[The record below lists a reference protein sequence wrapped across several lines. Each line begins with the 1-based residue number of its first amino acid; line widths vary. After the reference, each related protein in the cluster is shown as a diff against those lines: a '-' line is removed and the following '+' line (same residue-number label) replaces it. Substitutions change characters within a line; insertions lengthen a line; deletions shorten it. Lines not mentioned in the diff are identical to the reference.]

1 MSAGHLDVECVKYA
15 CTCGHLKTLHQLFFC
30 RYCSQLRCSFCVTHE
45 VDSHYCGKC
54 CENLPSAEAK
64 LKKNRCINCFVCPC
78 CFHELS
84 TRAANKTNAE
94 ENKTYKRTYYLSCLC
109 CRWSSRDIGLPDQV
123 AATGSWPK
131 RESVHANRVQDIIN
145 MHRAIQ
151 EKEKLEKEF
160 FKKKQKEKII
170 SYTDK
175 TGVTAA
181 ALRKRIGLPED
192 KPLMKPKNT
201 VKIAT
206 PSKAEENID
215 DFDEDILTKPLNL
228 MELTTLEQRLLQPD
242 LQPANLSNIFPIQK
256 MLSIK
261 RVLRCRSC
269 DHNVSK
275 PEYNPNSI
283 KFKIQLFALYHVP
296 EIRIITVEPLRAG
309 KCSELI
315 LKFTN
320 PTQHQ
325 MAVSLLPYDSIIE
338 KTKNPILES
347 DSPKKEELSSE
358 ESDKSLTPTKRRI
371 PSGIKYVSM
380 MEDAAL
386 SQVTR
391 SARIIPPRPIDA
403 EINCSVGFSSN
414 TFILPPRDD
423 AAEYDD
429 YNETQNIQDDKKLII
444 WRKSNKAYVKCVAT
458 PNEENP
464 IGTTIFVGLTI
475 SHIHTNIMGPAVDN
489 KKLQK
494 TEHKCKVVFNLGKS
508 VGLD

>member
-1 MSAGHLDVECVKYA
+1 MSAGYLDIDCVKYP
-15 CTCGHLKTLHQLFFC
+15 CSCGHLKTLQQLFFC

-64 LKKNRCINCFVCPC
+64 LKKNRCVNCFVCPSC
-78 CFHELS
+78 YHELS
-84 TRAANKTNAE
+84 TRVATKTSAE
-94 ENKTYKRTYYLSCLC
+94 ELKSYKRSYYLSCLC
-109 CRWSSRDIGLPDQV
+109 CRWSSRDIGLPDQA

-131 RESVHANRVQDIIN
+131 RESVHANRIQDIIN
-145 MHRAIQ
+145 MHRGIQ

-175 TGVTAA
+175 TGITAA

-201 VKIAT
+201 VKMVT
-206 PSKAEENID
+206 PSIAEENIY
-215 DFDEDILTKPLNL
+215 DFNEDILTKAINI
-228 MELTTLEQRLLQPD
+228 MELTSMEQRLLQPD
-242 LQPANLSNIFPIQK
+242 LQPSELSKIYPIQK

-296 EIRIITVEPLRAG
+296 EIRIVTVEPLRAG
-309 KCSELI
+309 KPCELI

-325 MAVSLLPYDSIIE
+325 MAVALFSYDTVIE
-338 KTKNPILES
+338 TTNNPIIDV
-347 DSPKKEELSSE
+347 DSPKREEQSSE

-380 MEDAAL
+380 MEDVAAT
-386 SQVTR
+386 QVSR
-391 SARIIPPRPIDA
+391 VGRIVPPRPIDA
-403 EINCSVGFSSN
+403 VINCSTEFSSSN
-414 TFILPPRDD
+414 FLLPPRDD

-429 YNETQNIQDDKKLII
+429 FNENQNIQDDKKLII
-444 WRKSNKAYVKCVAT
+444 WRKSNKAYVKFIVK
-458 PNEENP
+458 PHEDIP
-464 IGTTIFVGLTI
+464 IGTPIIAGLTI
-475 SHIHTNIMGPAVDN
+475 SHVHTNITGPPIEN

-494 TEHKCKVVFNLGKS
+494 TEHKCKVVLNIGNS
-508 VGLD
+508 VGSD